1 MALANLG
8 LLRDHWCRGY
18 FPLSHLINEVINYVF
33 GICRVSHHLLNQAL
47 SNQRILLSYFLDYLL
62 SGFKYLQ
69 SGIYWRTWIIIMASG
84 LGLNCCC
91 CYCCIIG
98 F

>member
-33 GICRVSHHLLNQAL
+33 GICRVSHHLLNQTL
-47 SNQRILLSYFLDYLL
+47 SNQRILLSYFLDYVL
-62 SGFKYLQ
+62 SGRGLNTYNQ
-69 SGIYWRTWIIIMASG
+69 GSTGG
-84 LGLNCCC
+84 LGLSSWLR
-91 CYCCIIG
+91 G
-98 F
+98 WV